1 MLEGHNSGVNSLLYI
16 KERDII
22 VSGST
27 IETIRL
33 WNLSTYQ
40 CVIVIKGVYC
50 STINSL
56 YQIDKDRVIVGERE
70 TFLIVNIDKCVNRED
85 NRIWNITVCWLFSKV
100 KRKYDYLMWKS

>member
-100 KRKYDYLMWKS
+100 NRK